1 MNTFRLSDN
10 LLKKQS
16 IKEMEFCPLEIQK
29 YMTRKLLKN
38 QSRAMILLKKHSAK
52 KWDTAG

>member
-29 YMTRKLLKN
+29 YMTGKLLKN